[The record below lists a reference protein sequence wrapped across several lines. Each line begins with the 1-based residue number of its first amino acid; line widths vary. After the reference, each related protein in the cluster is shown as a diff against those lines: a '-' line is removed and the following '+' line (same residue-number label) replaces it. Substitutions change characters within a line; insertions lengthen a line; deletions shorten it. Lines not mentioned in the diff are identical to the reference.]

1 MPVRQ
6 LTASRILRI
15 ERFSDFD
22 EFRAN
27 DVLGLGVSTPLHP
40 REVSLSRAVLPL
52 QDGLFV
58 LQRAFARRFEAEA
71 GTDQGIGLT
80 VPFSFHAITNGRE
93 IDSSTVNVV
102 RGKVPI
108 DSLAHRTNTYLMMR
122 FNSEMRHR
130 GWADY
135 TGGLAYYRPHDAAMA
150 RLRAAIT
157 SMFNL
162 ASSLDDPRE
171 FAALNRP
178 IQETLLA
185 CLDDTL
191 VSADSL
197 RARRGT
203 FDKHRKLIAQLDEVA
218 ATFGNRPLYSEDLAA
233 ALNISVRT
241 LQTATHAVHGVSLH
255 HYLRL
260 KRLWST
266 RIQLMSG
273 FSGLSV
279 KAAALGNGFWHLGDF
294 SRGYRVAFGEMPS
307 ETLARSRRF

>member
-40 REVSLSRAVLPL
+40 REVSLSRAILPL

-58 LQRAFARRFEAEA
+58 LQRAFARRFEAVA

-162 ASSLDDPRE
+162 ASRRRCSP
-171 FAALNRP
+171 ASTICWCRP
-178 IQETLLA
+178 T
-185 CLDDTL
+185 
-191 VSADSL
+191 VSV
-197 RARRGT
+197 
-203 FDKHRKLIAQLDEVA
+203 HDEGRS
-218 ATFGNRPLYSEDLAA
+218 TS
-233 ALNISVRT
+233 
-241 LQTATHAVHGVSLH
+241 TA
-255 HYLRL
+255 
-260 KRLWST
+260 
-266 RIQLMSG
+266 
-273 FSGLSV
+273 
-279 KAAALGNGFWHLGDF
+279 N
-294 SRGYRVAFGEMPS
+294 
-307 ETLARSRRF
+307 